1 MKRRFHNTVQEQQIR
16 QKQVNFKVEAM
27 SEKVEK
33 DYIQLNEK
41 RQILENDKIL
51 LFKNMDELDKK
62 KKETLEKCY
71 LQVN

>member
-1 MKRRFHNTVQEQQIR
+1 
-16 QKQVNFKVEAM
+16 M